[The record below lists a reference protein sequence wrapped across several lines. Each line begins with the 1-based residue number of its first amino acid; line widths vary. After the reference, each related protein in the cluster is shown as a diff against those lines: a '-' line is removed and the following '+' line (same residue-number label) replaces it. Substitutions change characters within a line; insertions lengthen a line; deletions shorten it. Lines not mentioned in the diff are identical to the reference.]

1 MSQARKWKVNVLKW
15 LTYNQVPVLIVGY
28 ENIKKDVHTELKKM
42 LDFIGYPYSESNISC
57 AVKSSGEAFHRN
69 HTKKHG
75 HPYSQELQN
84 YVLNITKQVD
94 SHLLKHNISYYHQ
107 PYNEN

>member
-1 MSQARKWKVNVLKW
+1 MSEARKWKLHVLKW
-15 LTYNQVPVLIVGY
+15 LTYSQFPVLIVGY
-28 ENIKKDVHTELKKM
+28 ENIKKDMHTELKKM
-42 LDFIGYPYSESNISC
+42 LDFVEYPYAESDILC

-84 YVLNITKQVD
+84 YVLHIIKEVD
-94 SHLLKHNISYYHQ
+94 SRLLKHNISYHH

>member
-1 MSQARKWKVNVLKW
+1 MSEVRKWKVHVLKW
-15 LTYNQVPVLIVGY
+15 LTYTQAPVLIVGY
-28 ENIKKDVHTELKKM
+28 ENIKKDAHTELKKM
-42 LDFIGYPYSESNISC
+42 LDFVEYPYSESDISC

-84 YVLNITKQVD
+84 YVLHIIKEVD
-94 SHLLKHNISYYHQ
+94 SRLLKHNISYNH